1 MRAAAVSPGRAR
13 LAGRVSPPRAGRASA
28 ALHDGRPRVPREWSE
43 QRIRESQALFE
54 RRGVGIWLAY
64 ERSTD
69 ELVGFCGFLHLPSWP
84 EPQLMYAMPARFG
97 GRGFA
102 TEMARASIAHARTR
116 PGLAE
121 IVADVDEIN
130 VASVRVLEKLG
141 FARVAVQA
149 GAFGNLLLLRLPAGR

>member
-1 MRAAAVSPGRAR
+1 
-13 LAGRVSPPRAGRASA
+13 
-28 ALHDGRPRVPREWSE
+28 
-43 QRIRESQALFE
+43 
-54 RRGVGIWLAY
+54 
-64 ERSTD
+64 
-69 ELVGFCGFLHLPSWP
+69 
-84 EPQLMYAMPARFG
+84 MYAMPARFG

-149 GAFGNLLLLRLPAGR
+149 GAFGNLLLLRLPVGR